1 MPGAWFGILSAGTML
16 GLFSV
21 IFYHGIVRFYKARDW
36 LSKRGAVLVDVDTR
50 GEFACAHPRVAVNIP
65 LESLARRAHEIG
77 GPRKADRRLR
87 TQLVARSTSRER
99 APRDWVLGG
108 AQRSRPAHARAA
120 QQGVRG
126 RGQDSGEREA
136 ARAGTRAGT

>member
-1 MPGAWFGILSAGTML
+1 ML

-77 GPRKADRRLR
+77 GHEKPI
-87 TQLVARSTSRER
+87 V
-99 APRDWVLGG
+99 VF
-108 AQRSRPAHARAA
+108 AHSWWRGARAA
-120 QQGVRG
+120 SELRG
-126 RGQDSGEREA
+126 IGFWEVLNGAGLLTRERLSKACA
-136 ARAGTRAGT
+136 AAAKIRENEKQPELAPELAPES